1 MLQLLHGMC
10 TADRSNSA
18 SDEQALEGMHLWC
31 PMSKFLT
38 QHSPHGIHAGRCDYW
53 GPFVNRAARFA
64 NAAARG
70 GQIMVPA
77 AVARSLVT
85 CLTKQTLSLE
95 GGESLL
101 LVQPDFV
108 PQKMRQRP
116 SGPWV
121 PHGSVHPMRAKRHE
135 DQWLSPEVLPNA
147 LQNTLHSDGVHAAC
161 VAVLA

>member
-1 MLQLLHGMC
+1 MY
-10 TADRSNSA
+10 R
-18 SDEQALEGMHLWC
+18 
-31 PMSKFLT
+31 FLT
-38 QHSPHGIHAGRCDYW
+38 QHSPQGICAGRCDYW

-77 AVARSLVT
+77 AVGQSLVT

-95 GGESLL
+95 GGEPVL

-108 PQKMRQRP
+108 PQKMKQRP

-121 PHGSVHPMRAKRHE
+121 PHGSVHPMRAKRYE
-135 DQWLSPEVLPNA
+135 DHWHSPEVLP
-147 LQNTLHSDGVHAAC
+147 TSPGSTVDGVCGLCGRAGLLLMLQLALT
-161 VAVLA
+161 AVR